1 MQRRE
6 AAHEPRQT
14 AGAFLGIG
22 CGLGEFDR
30 LGGDMQFADALQQ
43 AHIGARLG
51 ALRQQPRLGKFLFEI
66 VAPPGGLRSAQY
78 HAINPLGTIPCL
90 ILDDGAR
97 LPESSAIIEYLE
109 EKFPQP
115 RLLPEGAEARA
126 NVRLLQRIGELHIAA
141 QTVEL
146 AQAAPNTEESASR
159 LTRLVR
165 GLSALQTLL
174 SGTPFAAGPEL
185 TLADCQL
192 APALSR
198 VPRVVAPLVDR
209 DLIAAYPAVA
219 RYVETSR
226 KHPAVAR
233 VLDEMSAALD
243 RDAAR

>member
-1 MQRRE
+1 M
-6 AAHEPRQT
+6 
-14 AGAFLGIG
+14 
-22 CGLGEFDR
+22 R
-30 LGGDMQFADALQQ
+30 LYSENSSPFSAPVRIAIYAKSLD
-43 AHIGARLG
+43 I
-51 ALRQQPRLGKFLFEI
+51 EI

-126 NVRLLQRIGELHIAA
+126 NVRLLHRIGELHIAA

-174 SGTPFAAGPEL
+174 SGTPFAAGLEL

-198 VPRVVAPLVDR
+198 VPRVVTPLVHR